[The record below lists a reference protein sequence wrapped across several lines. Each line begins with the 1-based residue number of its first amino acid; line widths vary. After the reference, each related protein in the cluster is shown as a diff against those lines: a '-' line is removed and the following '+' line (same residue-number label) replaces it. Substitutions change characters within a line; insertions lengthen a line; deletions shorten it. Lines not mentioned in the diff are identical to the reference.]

1 MVIIPVGVP
10 EGALMS
16 LRSPRNTE
24 GGRAVCHER
33 SIDPRRARTGER
45 SPGGVHREPLA
56 AGRGPIH
63 GPVRVERALGNGDNG
78 RVSEQPEHYFSEQ
91 PAVDDRE
98 RVIVFELDGV
108 RHELTTSTGVFSG
121 NRLDPGT
128 NVLLSKVVPPEEAG
142 TFLDLGCGY
151 GPISAVL
158 AQREDAEVWAV
169 DVNRR
174 ALELARRN
182 TERSPG
188 TVRVATPEEV
198 PESVRFDEIWSNPP
212 IKVGKE
218 ALHGLLETWLP
229 RLKPGGTAW
238 LVVSKHLG
246 SDSLARWLNEQ
257 GWHTGKHASAKGYR
271 VLRVTQG
278 DQTGD

>member
-1 MVIIPVGVP
+1 M
-10 EGALMS
+10 
-16 LRSPRNTE
+16 
-24 GGRAVCHER
+24 
-33 SIDPRRARTGER
+33 
-45 SPGGVHREPLA
+45 
-56 AGRGPIH
+56 
-63 GPVRVERALGNGDNG
+63 
-78 RVSEQPEHYFSEQ
+78 SEQPEHYFSER

-98 RVIVFELDGV
+98 RTVTFELDGV
-108 RHELTTSTGVFSG
+108 NYELTASTGVFSG

-128 NVLLSKVVPPEEAG
+128 SVLLNKVVPPESAG

-158 AQREDAEVWAV
+158 AQRDDAEVWAV

-182 TERSPG
+182 TERLPG

-198 PESVRFDEIWSNPP
+198 PAEVAFDEIWSNPP

-218 ALHGLLETWLP
+218 ALHELLETWLP
-229 RLKPGGTAW
+229 RLREGGVAW

-246 SDSLARWLNEQ
+246 ADSLARWLSEQ
-257 GWHTGKHASAKGYR
+257 GWTVGKHASAKGYR
-271 VLRVTQG
+271 VLRV
-278 DQTGD
+278 DRAR

>member
-1 MVIIPVGVP
+1 M
-10 EGALMS
+10 
-16 LRSPRNTE
+16 
-24 GGRAVCHER
+24 
-33 SIDPRRARTGER
+33 
-45 SPGGVHREPLA
+45 
-56 AGRGPIH
+56 
-63 GPVRVERALGNGDNG
+63 
-78 RVSEQPEHYFSEQ
+78 SEQPEHYFSEQ

-121 NRLDPGT
+121 DRLDLGT
-128 NVLLSKVVPPEEAG
+128 SVLLRKVVPPEEAG

-182 TERSPG
+182 TARAPG
-188 TVRVATPEEV
+188 AVRVATPEEV

-218 ALHGLLETWLP
+218 ALHELLERWLP

-257 GWHTGKHASAKGYR
+257 GWDTDKHASAKGYR
-271 VLRVTQG
+271 VLRVTRG
-278 DQTGD
+278 DGPRNQINP